1 MTGRL
6 IILHIP
12 DRLAQLH
19 RPNLLVR
26 QDQASSANGVKGHLS
41 GVNSGQCLWQNLETR
56 GLIPQT
62 AVSATIKDTPNCAL
76 SP

>member
-12 DRLAQLH
+12 DRLALLH
-19 RPNLLVR
+19 RPNLFVR
-26 QDQASSANGVKGHLS
+26 KDKASSANGVKGHLS
-41 GVNSGQCLWQNLETR
+41 EVNSGQCLWQNLETP

-62 AVSATIKDTPNCAL
+62 AVSVTIKDTPNRAL
-76 SP
+76 YP

>member
-6 IILHIP
+6 IILHTP

-19 RPNLLVR
+19 RLNLFAR
-26 QDQASSANGVKGHLS
+26 QEQASSVNGLEGHLT
-41 GVNSGQCLWQNLETR
+41 GANSGQCIQQNLETP

-62 AVSATIKDTPNCAL
+62 TVSKTIKDTLNIAL
-76 SP
+76 YP

>member
-62 AVSATIKDTPNCAL
+62 AVSATIKDTPNRAL

>member
-6 IILHIP
+6 IILQIP
-12 DRLAQLH
+12 NRLAQRH
-19 RPNLLVR
+19 RTNLFVR

-41 GVNSGQCLWQNLETR
+41 GVNSSQSLQKNLETP

-62 AVSATIKDTPNCAL
+62 TVSAIIKDTPNRAL

>member
-6 IILHIP
+6 IILNIP

-19 RPNLLVR
+19 RTNLFVR

-41 GVNSGQCLWQNLETR
+41 GVNSGQSLQQNLETP

-62 AVSATIKDTPNCAL
+62 TVSAIIKDTPNRAL